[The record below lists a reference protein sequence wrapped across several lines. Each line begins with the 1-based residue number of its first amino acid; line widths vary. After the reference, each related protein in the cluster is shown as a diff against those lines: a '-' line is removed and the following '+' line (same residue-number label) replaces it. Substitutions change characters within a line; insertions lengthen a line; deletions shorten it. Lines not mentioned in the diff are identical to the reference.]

1 MGGYAGHIKHIYE
14 ANTTTS
20 CIINLFDNIVMGDKS
35 FTEKLDGLAI
45 SAALTDAGI
54 RFARNKTQVAQ
65 GGISAQE
72 LISFFNNHPAERT
85 FLEGCSTIYSILS
98 NTNHNFKMN
107 KFYNFEIVDKN
118 RCNIIDY
125 GHSFVTLHH
134 DFVSYETVKLSRSII
149 YASPEYA
156 SPEFDSL
163 DNLRAIQ
170 HTNDLFPELSQRWNY
185 FHNEVQCF
193 GGFADKSDKILYDC
207 LKYDLLSSLKG
218 GHLYENVISRILDM
232 TKCSYHHAV
241 LATQYVYNVNSI
253 SARDL
258 LKLDP
263 SLKIISSREKSRVF
277 LRDTFKI
284 FHEQVQNITNFIF
297 KLMPTN
303 GIVNNASYTKINVS
317 TDNVLLTEGIV
328 FGWLD
333 GLYKLT
339 GDYQELNQTQ
349 GKYKD
354 D

>member
-20 CIINLFDNIVMGDKS
+20 CIINLFDNIVWGDKF
-35 FTEKLDGLAI
+35 FTEKLDGLAM
-45 SAALTDAGI
+45 SAAFTDNGI
-54 RFARNKTQVAQ
+54 RFARNKTQAKQ
-65 GGISAQE
+65 GGISSQD

-98 NTNHNFKMN
+98 DTNHDFKMN

-118 RCNIIDY
+118 RCNIINY

-134 DFVSYETVKLSRSII
+134 DFSSFETTKISKGII
-149 YASPEYA
+149 TA

-163 DNLRAIQ
+163 DNLRTIYR
-170 HTNDLFPELSQRWNY
+170 TNDLFPEASQRWNY

-193 GGFADKSDKILYDC
+193 GGFTDKSDKILYDC
-207 LKYDLLSSLKG
+207 LKYDLLSSLKSD
-218 GHLYENVISRILDM
+218 HLYENVISRILDM

-241 LATQYVYNVNSI
+241 LATQYIYNVNSI
-253 SARDL
+253 NARDL

-277 LRDTFKI
+277 LRDTFKV
-284 FHEQVQNITNFIF
+284 FHKQVQNISNFIF
-297 KLMPTN
+297 KLMPNN
-303 GIVNNASYTKINVS
+303 GIVNNANYKKINVS
-317 TDNVLLTEGIV
+317 TDNGLLTEGIV
-328 FGWLD
+328 FEWLD

>member
-20 CIINLFDNIVMGDKS
+20 CIINLFDNIVWGDKF

-45 SAALTDAGI
+45 SAALTDNGI

-65 GGISAQE
+65 GGISAQD
-72 LISFFNNHPAERT
+72 LISFFNNHPAKRT
-85 FLEGCSTIYSILS
+85 FLEGCSTIYSIFS
-98 NTNHNFKMN
+98 DTNHNFKIN

-118 RCNIIDY
+118 RCNIINYD
-125 GHSFVTLHH
+125 HSFVTLHH
-134 DFVSYETVKLSRSII
+134 DFNSFETVKLSKDII
-149 YASPEYA
+149 TA
-156 SPEFDSL
+156 SPEFDFL
-163 DNLRAIQ
+163 DNLRTIQ
-170 HTNDLFPELSQRWNY
+170 RTNDLFPELSQRWNY

-193 GGFADKSDKILYDC
+193 GGFADKSDTILYDC

-232 TKCSYHHAV
+232 SKCSYHHAV
-241 LATQYVYNVNSI
+241 LATQYVYNINSI
-253 SARDL
+253 NARDL

-284 FHEQVQNITNFIF
+284 FHEQVQNISKFIF
-297 KLMPTN
+297 KLMPN
-303 GIVNNASYTKINVS
+303 NSIVNNTSYEKINVS
-317 TDNVLLTEGIV
+317 TDTGLLTEGIV
-328 FGWLD
+328 FCWLD